1 MVYEI
6 EISPRAR
13 KDLKKLDR
21 KIVDRILLKIDEM
34 TNDLAGDVKR
44 LTEFEPEYRLRVGDF
59 RILFDVEKSKII
71 VRRIKN
77 RREAY

>member
-1 MVYEI
+1 MEYEI

-21 KIVDRILLKIDEM
+21 KIVDRILSKIAEM

-59 RILFDVEKSKII
+59 RILFDIENSKII

>member
-1 MVYEI
+1 MRYTI

-13 KDLKKLDR
+13 KDIRKLDLR
-21 KIVDRILLKIDEM
+21 VTDRILLKIDEM
-34 TNDLAGDVKR
+34 AKDLAGDVKH
-44 LTEFEPEYRLRVGDF
+44 LTQSEPEYRLRVNDF
-59 RILFDVEKSKII
+59 RVLFDLEGRKII